1 MSVREGDP
9 GGTEARNS
17 TFPAMPRHPHPPRK
31 APPVSIVYE
40 RAVAHAFLDAGYDFV
55 RQPDGSLALVQGDH
69 RVPVYKAVALYF
81 EARHPSIIREGDG
94 RR

>member
-1 MSVREGDP
+1 M
-9 GGTEARNS
+9 
-17 TFPAMPRHPHPPRK
+17 
-31 APPVSIVYE
+31 
-40 RAVAHAFLDAGYDFV
+40 HAFLDAGYDFV

-81 EARHPSIIREGDG
+81 EARHPSLIQSREGDG